1 MWGAVRKLASAIA
14 LLVAC
19 CAFPLAAQTVTVTVT
34 WAPGA
39 GGQATSFIVQR
50 SQAQPG
56 PLPPYTTIATVMAPS
71 ACSGLTG
78 TETCTVTYADSAS
91 SANPLPVGGVFYYQV
106 MASNATGNS
115 PPTNSTSVTITPQ
128 PGKAPLAPNMVGA
141 IVTWP

>member
-50 SQAQPG
+50 SQASPARCRHIHDSHGYG
-56 PLPPYTTIATVMAPS
+56 PIGM
-71 ACSGLTG
+71 
-78 TETCTVTYADSAS
+78 
-91 SANPLPVGGVFYYQV
+91 
-106 MASNATGNS
+106 
-115 PPTNSTSVTITPQ
+115 
-128 PGKAPLAPNMVGA
+128 
-141 IVTWP
+141 